1 MELVA
6 SDVGA
11 CKDTGWPGL
20 PCAGHSW
27 SQLTPIPRAQL
38 SCKFINKIYFINI
51 NPQPQ
56 WSSLRDSWIK
66 GRQHCLVVKGKK
78 WGTALRASNIGTGRA
93 GDAGIPLQL
102 TVKVL
107 GWKFSLKA
115 CGWDH
120 IRTNPP
126 IASMEGPHRNIFIP
140 AAIGRVPC
148 WVKRKVWGGR
158 SSKEGLR
165 SDLKILSKLPR
176 EGGDGGMR
184 ELRWAMRKGR
194 CLDLVFFLTV

>member
-1 MELVA
+1 MPTVNFCGSQGRNGKQEKGKQSALHFEYHFILIEMSFKFYRNAEKVKMELVA

-78 WGTALRASNIGTGRA
+78 
-93 GDAGIPLQL
+93 
-102 TVKVL
+102 
-107 GWKFSLKA
+107 
-115 CGWDH
+115 
-120 IRTNPP
+120 
-126 IASMEGPHRNIFIP
+126 
-140 AAIGRVPC
+140 
-148 WVKRKVWGGR
+148 
-158 SSKEGLR
+158 
-165 SDLKILSKLPR
+165 
-176 EGGDGGMR
+176 
-184 ELRWAMRKGR
+184 
-194 CLDLVFFLTV
+194 